1 MRTEPAF
8 RGRVGMLFGTIA
20 FLLSTIHLSGVFMID
35 CLNCFPK
42 LEPIAKKM
50 IVNTMAMMVLRDA
63 ILDDITSVNSMM
75 WYINLLITLFH
86 RCDAV
91 ARSLLRSFSVFQ
103 YDKIHKNESRTTM
116 IAMSLVAIMF
126 IKKAT
131 TYYGIPTTRNGGCVN
146 MAMKNDIGFNSCG
159 NDSNGK
165 RENLDGMGANYANVY
180 PAKYTAFS
188 LPIHYSFTGT
198 SGQV

>member
-1 MRTEPAF
+1 
-8 RGRVGMLFGTIA
+8 
-20 FLLSTIHLSGVFMID
+20 
-35 CLNCFPK
+35 
-42 LEPIAKKM
+42 M

-91 ARSLLRSFSVFQ
+91 ARSLIRSFSVFQ

-126 IKKAT
+126 MKKAT

-146 MAMKNDIGFNSCG
+146 IAMKNDIGFNSCG
-159 NDSNGK
+159 NDSNGE
-165 RENLDGMGANYANVY
+165 RENLSQRSRVPLRWHACVCHTQSLYVRSLDGKVGNVM
-180 PAKYTAFS
+180 PLLVKWKIA
-188 LPIHYSFTGT
+188 LRE
-198 SGQV
+198 V